1 MVVIFT
7 DLIVII
13 TQAVG
18 VLKEISFQVIYAQ
31 IFMVIRSLASS
42 TNNSK
47 SRLMQIYE
55 MFITQ
60 IYSYISGRSRPD
72 CSDRVCLLHDGDLR
86 FRDHFYCA

>member
-1 MVVIFT
+1 MMVILT
-7 DLIVII
+7 DLVVII

-18 VLKEISFQVIYAQ
+18 ILKEISFQVIYTQ
-31 IFMVIRSLASS
+31 IFMVIRNLASS

-60 IYSYISGRSRPD
+60 IYSYISGILDIYS
-72 CSDRVCLLHDGDLR
+72 SHSVCVFHDSNL
-86 FRDHFYCA
+86 CV